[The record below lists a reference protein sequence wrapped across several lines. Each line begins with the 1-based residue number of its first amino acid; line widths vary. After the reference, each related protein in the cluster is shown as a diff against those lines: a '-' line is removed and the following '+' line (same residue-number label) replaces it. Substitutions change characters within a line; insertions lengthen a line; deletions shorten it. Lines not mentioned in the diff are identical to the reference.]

1 MAEVVL
7 LLLVVCSG
15 GVHGRCSRVVRM
27 VVVVSMVIASGGGGV
42 HGNQHE
48 LVRLGGQCGTECQRQ
63 IE

>member
-1 MAEVVL
+1 
-7 LLLVVCSG
+7 
-15 GVHGRCSRVVRM
+15 M
-27 VVVVSMVIASGGGGV
+27 VVVVSMKIGSGGGGGGGV

>member
-1 MAEVVL
+1 
-7 LLLVVCSG
+7 
-15 GVHGRCSRVVRM
+15 M
-27 VVVVSMVIASGGGGV
+27 VVVVSMMKGSGGGGGGV

>member
-1 MAEVVL
+1 MVV
-7 LLLVVCSG
+7 V
-15 GVHGRCSRVVRM
+15 
-27 VVVVSMVIASGGGGV
+27 VVVVSMMIGSGGGGV

>member
-1 MAEVVL
+1 
-7 LLLVVCSG
+7 
-15 GVHGRCSRVVRM
+15 M
-27 VVVVSMVIASGGGGV
+27 VVVVSMMIGSGGGGGV

>member
-1 MAEVVL
+1 
-7 LLLVVCSG
+7 
-15 GVHGRCSRVVRM
+15 M
-27 VVVVSMVIASGGGGV
+27 VVVVSMMIGSGGGGGGV

>member
-1 MAEVVL
+1 
-7 LLLVVCSG
+7 
-15 GVHGRCSRVVRM
+15 M
-27 VVVVSMVIASGGGGV
+27 VVVVSMMIGSGGGGGGGGGV

>member
-1 MAEVVL
+1 MVV
-7 LLLVVCSG
+7 VV
-15 GVHGRCSRVVRM
+15 
-27 VVVVSMVIASGGGGV
+27 VVVVSMMIGSGGGGGGV

>member
-1 MAEVVL
+1 MLKKGFLTAEVVF

-15 GVHGRCSRVVRM
+15 
-27 VVVVSMVIASGGGGV
+27 GGGGV

>member
-1 MAEVVL
+1 
-7 LLLVVCSG
+7 
-15 GVHGRCSRVVRM
+15 M
-27 VVVVSMVIASGGGGV
+27 VVVASMKIGSGGGGGGGV

>member
-1 MAEVVL
+1 MME
-7 LLLVVCSG
+7 
-15 GVHGRCSRVVRM
+15 
-27 VVVVSMVIASGGGGV
+27 VVVSMMIGSGGGDGGGGV